1 MPNNFRKEL
10 QDAVAQLKTQRDE
23 INVRVH
29 LAKAEVRDQ
38 WAVTEKQWQTFKSKS
53 EKVLEEVDHTSGEVK
68 EGLHLLADEL
78 KKGFN
83 RIRQQL
89 R

>member
-10 QDAVAQLKTQRDE
+10 QDVVAQLKTQRDE

-68 EGLHLLADEL
+68 EALHLLADEL